1 MGRPASR
8 LRCIDCGRDYPL
20 DEIRYEC
27 DSCSALLE
35 VAHDL
40 DRLKEGRD
48 GTAWRRLFD
57 SRLGG
62 TGGATRSGVWRYH
75 ELVLPDLPARHI
87 VSKPEGNTNLYAS
100 KTVQKVSR
108 TRDASSQPH

>member
-1 MGRPASR
+1 MGRPTSR

-48 GTAWRRLFD
+48 GAAWRRLFD

-62 TGGATRSGVWRYH
+62 TGAATRSGVWRYH
-75 ELVLPDLPARHI
+75 ELVQPDLPPGHVA
-87 VSKPEGNTNLYAS
+87 SKPEGSPNLYAS
-100 KTVQKVSR
+100 T
-108 TRDASSQPH
+108 TRQATS